1 MFERVT
7 AGILA
12 GAVGTVAIDV
22 VSTLDMAV
30 RGRASIPLPADVA
43 QRLARV
49 GLSLGEGEQA
59 GPPTSCRTSPTAPAP

>member
-30 RGRASIPLPADVA
+30 RGRPSSPLPAD
-43 QRLARV
+43 LAY
-49 GLSLGEGEQA
+49 GA
-59 GPPTSCRTSPTAPAP
+59 GTVSSFEELRH